1 MVEDSSPVLPD
12 SVWIRRE
19 CFAAQKR
26 VAMPWIKSRGLDF
39 THRITTLIHTLPTLR
54 RGKNVVDESAQLQ
67 LLFLY
72 YFSFKKRL
80 DSYLN
85 FALDLSNDWGSH
97 QYHINLFLWLITKL
111 DSATFS
117 QEKRSRS

>member
-26 VAMPWIKSRGLDF
+26 VVMPWVKSRGLDF
-39 THRITTLIHTLPTLR
+39 THRITTLINPLPTLR
-54 RGKNVVDESAQLQ
+54 RVNNVVDESSQLQ

-72 YFSFKKRL
+72 YFSLKKRS

-85 FALDLSNDWGSH
+85 FALDLSNDWGS
-97 QYHINLFLWLITKL
+97 L
-111 DSATFS
+111 
-117 QEKRSRS
+117 QEAGVQNCEPTDRNCI